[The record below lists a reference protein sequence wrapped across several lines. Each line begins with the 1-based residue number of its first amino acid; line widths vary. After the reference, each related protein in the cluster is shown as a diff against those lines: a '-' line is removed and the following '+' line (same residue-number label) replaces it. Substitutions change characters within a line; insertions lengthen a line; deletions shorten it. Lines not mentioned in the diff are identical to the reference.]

1 MYVRKQFF
9 VDGVKPIDFL
19 SRSLQLP
26 KFFVARL
33 IDRKM
38 VLCNDEPISKKGEEC
53 FGVLKIMYHSPKPT
67 GLLPILQT
75 KDFAVFDKPSML
87 LVHPNGFNDEPSLL
101 DDIRYL
107 FGYEANLAHR
117 LDRQTSGLVLVAK
130 TKASQGELKTLFAQ
144 KMVTKTYYALVKGRL
159 EKPILIDAK
168 IRVGKQRR
176 GNIPSIMSEVSKD
189 GQNARTMV
197 YPIEY
202 TKNTTLVKALPIT
215 GKTHQIRVHL
225 CHIGHAILGDT
236 LYGVSLDIANDYL
249 DGKPLDLE
257 KTTGASRLM
266 LEAYSLEFMYKN
278 TQFLITRTKN
288 PFA

>member
-101 DDIRYL
+101 DDIRHL

-197 YPIEY
+197 YPIKY

-288 PFA
+288 PFV